1 MENVRKF
8 DEPFKRTLNDM
19 QLNDVFNYPSLGP
32 VAFKRWKQGHKSFEA
47 ISLREKKQYSC
58 RCSLGTAM
66 AEYEVIGMYTP
77 PVVAND
83 IDKLQKDDLFV
94 IPQRN
99 DAVLLKFIE
108 FKRSGKIVA
117 CNPLNPTMVFTV
129 DKSFKITLVK
139 NLK

>member
-8 DEPFKRTLNDM
+8 EETFKRTLNGM
-19 QLNDVFNYPSLGP
+19 QMNDVFNYPSLGP

-47 ISLREKKQYSC
+47 ISLNENKQYSC
-58 RCSLGTAM
+58 RCSLAIAI

-94 IPQRN
+94 IAQRN

-108 FKRSGKIVA
+108 RKRSGKLVA
-117 CNPLNPTMVFTV
+117 CNPLQPSMVFAV
-129 DKSFKITLVK
+129 DKSFKVTLVK
-139 NLK
+139 NL